1 MQKDTVTA
9 IDSLEEEY
17 SPPPP
22 GKEDCRYSK
31 VALLCQRHST
41 FGVYHLAYWMHKG
54 HTFTPPTLSRHIGS
68 AGYKQ
73 RALLILIVIYVIGG
87 FFRKIV
93 LIIILKLKLTKT
105 IMILRM
111 VGWLCVVGETF
122 LGRNI
127 YVTRG
132 GGWRRVLPV
141 TDHDQLP

>member
-41 FGVYHLAYWMHKG
+41 FGVYHLAYWMQKG

-73 RALLILIVIYVIGG
+73 QAVGAFFNNISQLIQVIGML
-87 FFRKIV
+87 FLVIDPDCY
-93 LIIILKLKLTKT
+93 
-105 IMILRM
+105 LRYWRLFQEDCSNN
-111 VGWLCVVGETF
+111 VPCSLLNTSRHACF
-122 LGRNI
+122 LWTCFI
-127 YVTRG
+127 AEYSS
-132 GGWRRVLPV
+132 
-141 TDHDQLP
+141 